1 MKKFGVLRILRK
13 KAKKV
18 SNFIQIL
25 RIRQKKTQI
34 KGLKY
39 SYNHRQKK
47 VTKVEFVEFRRP
59 NTKRS
64 AL

>member
-18 SNFIQIL
+18 FQFYTNFANKA
-25 RIRQKKTQI
+25 KKTQI

-39 SYNHRQKK
+39 FYNHRQKK
-47 VTKVEFVEFRRP
+47 MTKVEFVKVRRP